1 MMDFL
6 STLENLQFSIWIR
19 ESGSIWAF
27 PMVLFMHTFGMS
39 IVAGGSSIIDLI
51 LLGIWPKVEIKPL
64 ERMYPF
70 LWGAFI
76 VNAITGTVLLV
87 ADATTKMTNWDFYVK
102 MVFITIGTITLAK
115 MRKVVFG
122 DPNLD
127 KGPVSPKAKQ
137 LAWISLICWFGGITA
152 GRLLAYLGPVSGL
165 VGVTNK

>member
-1 MMDFL
+1 MDFL
-6 STLENLQFSIWIR
+6 STLENLPFSIWVR

-27 PMVLFMHTFGMS
+27 PTILFMHTLGMS
-39 IVAGGSSIIDLI
+39 IVAGGSAMIDLI

-64 ERMYPF
+64 ERMYPIM
-70 LWGAFI
+70 WSAFAL
-76 VNAITGTVLLV
+76 NAITGTVLLV

-102 MVFITIGTITLAK
+102 MVFITIGTVVLAK
-115 MRKVVFG
+115 MRTVVFA

-127 KGPVSPKAKQ
+127 KAPITPKAKQ

-165 VGVTNK
+165 VGIDNK